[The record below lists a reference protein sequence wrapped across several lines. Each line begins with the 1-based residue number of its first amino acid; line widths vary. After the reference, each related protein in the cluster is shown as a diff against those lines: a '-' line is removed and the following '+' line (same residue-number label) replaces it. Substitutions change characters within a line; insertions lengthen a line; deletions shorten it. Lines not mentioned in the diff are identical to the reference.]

1 MSGRCGSTRGLNLL
15 MNLLDRLWA
24 AGKHAAGRGAVQLFP
39 GVRMVLA
46 IGLLLFAGRARGQRV
61 VEGKGFKF
69 AEYFDPPH
77 ETQMKWLLEGA
88 KAQPQPG
95 GRILIGGAKLQTFR
109 ENEMAVEAPECVY
122 DQGQRSISSPGS
134 LHLRTADGK
143 FYLEGEGFLWQQ
155 TNSSLFVSNRV
166 HTIVQP
172 DLLRPQSANAV
183 TNPGSPGAAGIE
195 IFSDQFDYAT
205 NSGLGIYRGNVR
217 LTDTNLT
224 LAGGILTFVLPMSGL
239 LKPSG
244 LQTLTVETNVV
255 VDYEKVHASGER
267 ASYSPDTDLIRLT
280 GKPARWHA
288 EQREGRGEDLILDR
302 RNGIFRSRGH
312 AWLKMPGQSTGASGF
327 LPRPHSPA
335 TNSLAA
341 TNQFVEI
348 LSDNYEVR
356 TNSAVFREEVR
367 VSERRGDQEQGK
379 MSCETLTAAFSGTNE
394 LQQLV
399 AETNVILEQDTNRF
413 AAGRAVYSGTN
424 GMLELT
430 ESPTWRS
437 GLREGKGDLIRVD
450 VKRDEM
456 LVRSN
461 AFMRLPASEL
471 GRSAGLGPGA
481 PAQAGP
487 KAGARQFAE
496 ILCREY
502 TVGPEGALFRGAV
515 RLDHPQIQWA
525 SERITALV
533 PPGGGRIN
541 RTVAEQAVVFD
552 LTDDKGQQV
561 HGTGEKAVYTY
572 GRSATVTNEVME
584 LTGSPATLTTTNFT
598 GQNSVFILDLANHRL
613 GAPGKSKYV
622 MRGLASDGGTN
633 TIRMPGELFTK

>member
-1 MSGRCGSTRGLNLL
+1 MDSKS
-15 MNLLDRLWA
+15 
-24 AGKHAAGRGAVQLFP
+24 VVIP
-39 GVRMVLA
+39 V
-46 IGLLLFAGRARGQRV
+46 IGLLLLAASARGQRV
-61 VEGKGFKF
+61 VDSKGLKF

-77 ETQMKWLLEGA
+77 ETQMKSLLEGA
-88 KAQPQPG
+88 KAQPQEG
-95 GRILIGGAKLQTFR
+95 GRILIAGAKMQTFR
-109 ENEMAVEAPECVY
+109 VSGEPVMAVEAPECVY
-122 DQGQRSISSPGS
+122 DSGQRSVNSAGP
-134 LHLRTADGK
+134 LRMRAVDGR

-155 TNSSLFVSNRV
+155 TNSSLFVSNHV
-166 HTIVQP
+166 HTIIHQ
-172 DLLRPQSANAV
+172 DLLRP
-183 TNPGSPGAAGIE
+183 PAAGAPTNATLPGGGGID
-195 IFSDQFDYAT
+195 IFSDQFEYAT

-217 LTDTNLT
+217 MTGTNLAV
-224 LAGGILTFVLPMSGL
+224 AGGILTFVLPMSGL

-267 ASYSPDTDLIRLT
+267 ASYLPDTDLIRLT
-280 GKPARWHA
+280 GQPARWRA
-288 EQREGRGEDLILDR
+288 EQREGRGEELLLDR
-302 RNGIFRSRGH
+302 RNSIFRSRGH

-327 LPRPHSPA
+327 LPQPHSPA

-348 LSDNYEVR
+348 LSDNYELR

-367 VSERRGDQEQGK
+367 VSDQRGDQPQGK
-379 MSCETLTAAFSGTNE
+379 MSCKTLTAAFSGTNE

-413 AAGRAVYSGTN
+413 TAGRAVYSGTN

-430 ESPTWRS
+430 ERPTWRS
-437 GLREGKGDLIRVD
+437 GLREGKGDLIWVD
-450 VKRDEM
+450 TKRDEM

-471 GRSAGLGPGA
+471 GRPAGFGPGA

-487 KAGARQFAE
+487 KAATRQFAE

-502 TVGPEGALFRGAV
+502 TVGPEGAVFRGAV
-515 RLDHPQIQWA
+515 RLDHPQMQWA
-525 SERITALV
+525 CERITALV
-533 PPGGGRIN
+533 PPGSGQIN

-561 HGTGEKAVYTY
+561 HGKGEKAVYTY
-572 GRSATVTNEVME
+572 GSTATVTNEIME
-584 LTGSPATLTTTNFT
+584 LTGHPATLTTTNFT
-598 GQNSVFILDLANHRL
+598 GQNSIFILDLANHRL
-613 GAPGKSKYV
+613 GAPGRSKYV
-622 MRGLASDGGTN
+622 MRGLARDGGTN
-633 TIRMPGELFTK
+633 TMRMPGEMFTQ

>member
-1 MSGRCGSTRGLNLL
+1 

-24 AGKHAAGRGAVQLFP
+24 AGKLGAGRGAVQLFP
-39 GVRMVLA
+39 GVRMVLVS
-46 IGLLLFAGRARGQRV
+46 GLLLVAGLAHGQRV
-61 VEGKGFKF
+61 LEGKGFKF

-77 ETQMKWLLEGA
+77 ETQMKSLLEGA

-95 GRILIGGAKLQTFR
+95 GRILIAGVKRQTFR
-109 ENEMAVEAPECVY
+109 ENGEPEMAVEAPECVY
-122 DQGQRSISSPGS
+122 DSGQRSVSSPGP
-134 LHLRTADGK
+134 LRLRTADGK
-143 FYLEGEGFLWQQ
+143 FYLEGEGFLWQH

-166 HTIVQP
+166 HTIVRQ
-172 DLLRPQSANAV
+172 DLLRPQSANAP
-183 TNPGSPGAAGIE
+183 TNAAPSGAGGIE
-195 IFSDQFDYAT
+195 ISSDQFDYVT

-244 LQTLTVETNVV
+244 LQTLIVETNVV

-280 GKPARWHA
+280 GEPARWRA
-288 EQREGRGEDLILDR
+288 EQREVRWEELLHDR
-302 RNGIFRSRGH
+302 RNVIFRSRGQ

-341 TNQFVEI
+341 TNEFVEI
-348 LSDNYEVR
+348 LSDHYELR

-367 VSERRGDQEQGK
+367 VSEWRGDQQQGK

-413 AAGRAVYSGTN
+413 TAGQAVYSGTN

-430 ESPTWRS
+430 ERPTWRS

-450 VKRDEM
+450 VQRDEM

-471 GRSAGLGPGA
+471 GRSAVSGSGA
-481 PAQAGP
+481 LAQAGA
-487 KAGARQFAE
+487 KAGTRQFAE

-515 RLDHPQIQWA
+515 RLDHPQMQWIC
-525 SERITALV
+525 ERITALV
-533 PPGGGRIN
+533 PPGGGQIN

-572 GRSATVTNEVME
+572 GSTATVTNEIMA

-613 GAPGKSKYV
+613 GAPGRSKYV
-622 MRGLASDGGTN
+622 MRGLASAGGTN